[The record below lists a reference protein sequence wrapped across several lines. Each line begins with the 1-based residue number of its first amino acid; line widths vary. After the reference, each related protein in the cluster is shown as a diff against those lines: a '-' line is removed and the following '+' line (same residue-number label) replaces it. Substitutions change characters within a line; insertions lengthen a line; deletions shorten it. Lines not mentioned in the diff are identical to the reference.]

1 MENNNMT
8 DREMLELAAIGA
20 GYNFSWSDKY
30 DCAEIWLDGDRK
42 KTFWQP
48 HIDDGDAMRLRGK
61 IGAWIADEGDAVRV
75 EIHRYPQSSVV
86 VEVYERDLSGG
97 FASDQSVCRATR
109 MAIIRASAEIGNSII
124 ALDRI
129 EQAHNSN

>member
-1 MENNNMT
+1 MENKNIV

-20 GYNFSWSDKY
+20 GYKFSWSEKY

-61 IGAWIADEGDAVRV
+61 IGAWITDEGDAVRV
-75 EIHRYPQSSVV
+75 EINRYPQSSVAI
-86 VEVYERDLSGG
+86 EVYERDLSGG
-97 FASDQSVCRATR
+97 FASNQSVCQATR
-109 MAIIRASAEIGNSII
+109 RAIVRAAAAIGK
-124 ALDRI
+124 AM
-129 EQAHNSN
+129 Q

>member
-1 MENNNMT
+1 MENKNIV

-20 GYNFSWSDKY
+20 GYKFSWSEKY

-61 IGAWIADEGDAVRV
+61 IGAWITDEGDAVRV
-75 EIHRYPQSSVV
+75 EINRYPQSSVAI
-86 VEVYERDLSGG
+86 EVYERDLSGG
-97 FASDQSVCRATR
+97 FASNQSVCRATR
-109 MAIIRASAEIGNSII
+109 RAIVRAAAQIG
-124 ALDRI
+124 A
-129 EQAHNSN
+129 QM

>member
-1 MENNNMT
+1 MHS
-8 DREMLELAAIGA
+8 DRELIELAAKAA
-20 GYNFSWSDKY
+20 GYKFSWIEKY

-75 EIHRYPQSSVV
+75 EINRYPQSSVAI
-86 VEVYERDLSGG
+86 EVYERDLSGG
-97 FASDQSVCRATR
+97 FASNQSVCRATR
-109 MAIIRASAEIGNSII
+109 RAIVRAAAAIGE
-124 ALDRI
+124 AM
-129 EQAHNSN
+129 Q

>member
-1 MENNNMT
+1 MENKNIV

-20 GYNFSWSDKY
+20 GYKFSWSEKY

-61 IGAWIADEGDAVRV
+61 IGAWITDEGDAVRV
-75 EIHRYPQSSVV
+75 EIHRYPSSSVV
-86 VEVYERDLSGG
+86 IEVYERDLIGG
-97 FASDQSVCRATR
+97 FASNQSVCRATR
-109 MAIIRASAEIGNSII
+109 TAIIRASSEIGKTS
-124 ALDRI
+124 I
-129 EQAHNSN
+129 EQAHNTN